1 MYKVALPDAFMLP
14 TNGVTLKAVY
24 NMLSNNFKS
33 KRGCLFSAQL
43 EYSVSAQSLACL
55 CVFFY
60 FLLSANVGIFI
71 AWCPGDADEASGN
84 GKTPIVHFHRLLG
97 IDFLRD

>member
-1 MYKVALPDAFMLP
+1 MYKVALPNTFMLP
-14 TNGVTLKAVY
+14 TNGATLKAVY

-33 KRGCLFSAQL
+33 KRGRLFSAQL
-43 EYSVSAQSLACL
+43 EYSVSAQSLARL
-55 CVFFY
+55 CVFY

-84 GKTPIVHFHRLLG
+84 GKTAIVHFHRLLG
-97 IDFLRD
+97 IDFLPD